1 MIETNR
7 DAAME
12 VLRQHVRGESLL
24 RHANRDAAMEVL
36 RQHVKGESLLRHA
49 LTVEAVMRYF
59 AAVYGEDTEK
69 WGIVGL
75 LHDIDFE
82 QYPEQH
88 CHMVRALLV
97 PHGAPEEMLHAI
109 ESHGYGIVNDVE
121 PQHIMEKVLY
131 ATDELT
137 GLVAATA
144 LMRPSH
150 SVLDL
155 ETASVKKKWKQKGFA
170 AGVDRDL
177 IEKGAGML
185 GMDIDTLINHTIQ
198 AMSVVAEAL
207 GLQGD
212 PQQS

>member
-1 MIETNR
+1 MIDTNR
-7 DAAME
+7 EEALAA
-12 VLRQHVRGESLL
+12 LTQY
-24 RHANRDAAMEVL
+24 
-36 RQHVKGESLLRHA
+36 VKGESLLRHA

-59 AAVYGEDTEK
+59 AELYAEDIEK

-88 CHMVRALLV
+88 CHMVRALLT
-97 PHGAPEEMLHAI
+97 PYDAPEELLHAI
-109 ESHGYGIVNDVE
+109 ESHGFGIVNDVE
-121 PQHIMEKVLY
+121 PQHVMEKVLY

-144 LMRPSH
+144 LLRPSR

-170 AGVDRDL
+170 AGVDREL
-177 IEKGAGML
+177 IEKGAAML
-185 GMDIDTLINHTIQ
+185 GMDTDILINHTIQ
-198 AMSVVAEAL
+198 AMRAVAEEI
-207 GLQGD
+207 GLQGE
-212 PQQS
+212 PQLS

>member
-1 MIETNR
+1 MIDTNR
-7 DAAME
+7 EEALAA
-12 VLRQHVRGESLL
+12 LTQY
-24 RHANRDAAMEVL
+24 
-36 RQHVKGESLLRHA
+36 VKGESLLRHA

-59 AAVYGEDTEK
+59 AELYAEDIEK

-88 CHMVRALLV
+88 CHMVRALLT
-97 PHGAPEEMLHAI
+97 PYDAPEELLHAI
-109 ESHGYGIVNDVE
+109 ESHGFGIVNDVE
-121 PQHIMEKVLY
+121 PQHVMEKVLY

-144 LMRPSH
+144 LMRPSR

-170 AGVDRDL
+170 AGVDREL
-177 IEKGAGML
+177 IEKGAAML
-185 GMDIDTLINHTIQ
+185 GMDTDILINHTIQ
-198 AMSVVAEAL
+198 AMRAVAEEI
-207 GLQGD
+207 GLQGE
-212 PQQS
+212 PQLS